1 LHVACQAATPKVA
14 VRLFFPECVAA
25 TAVSTTDR
33 SICLDTGLIN
43 TSAPAAEAGC
53 RVLAQLKQMQIARFL
68 CMAWSKYIRH
78 GCRTVAFPTRSA
90 GDIPVI
96 DQGGVPSMRAANTYL
111 GSIGTTI
118 FTVMS
123 ALATE
128 HRSINLGQGFPD
140 TEGPADIVQA
150 AVDALKDGRNQ
161 YPPMPGLP
169 ELRQA
174 VATANKRFYDLDIDW
189 AKEVTVTS
197 GATEAVTASLM
208 AVIDPGDEV
217 VLIEPLYDTYV
228 PVVRMLGATPRIVR
242 LAPPHWD
249 LPRAELADAFGPK
262 TKAILFNSPM
272 NPCGKV
278 FSARELA
285 FIADL
290 VAAYDTYAICDEVY
304 EHLVF
309 DGAKHIP
316 LMTLPGMRDRTMRIG
331 SAGKTFSLTGWKV
344 GYVTAGAA
352 LTPLVQKAHQNLT
365 FTTAPNLQRAV
376 AVGLAKDDAYFASL
390 ASNLQA
396 RRDQLA
402 EGLAATGLSVL
413 PTRGTYFI
421 TTDFAPLGFNG
432 DDVAFCRH
440 ITEHAGVT
448 AIPVSA
454 FYDNPGAP
462 RHYARFAFCKRPEV
476 LAEAIDRLQRHF
488 GG

>member
-1 LHVACQAATPKVA
+1 
-14 VRLFFPECVAA
+14 
-25 TAVSTTDR
+25 
-33 SICLDTGLIN
+33 
-43 TSAPAAEAGC
+43 
-53 RVLAQLKQMQIARFL
+53 
-68 CMAWSKYIRH
+68 
-78 GCRTVAFPTRSA
+78 
-90 GDIPVI
+90 
-96 DQGGVPSMRAANTYL
+96 MRGTNTYL

-118 FTVMS
+118 FTIMS

-128 HRSINLGQGFPD
+128 HGSINLGQGFPD
-140 TEGPADIVQA
+140 TEGPSDVVQA
-150 AVDALKDGRNQ
+150 AADALRDARNQ

-174 VATANKRFYDLDIDW
+174 VAAANQRFYGLDVDW

-197 GATEAVTASLM
+197 GATEAITACLM
-208 AVIDPGDEV
+208 AVVDPGDEV

-249 LPRAELADAFGPK
+249 LPREELAATFGPR

-278 FSARELA
+278 FTAEEIG

-290 VAAYDTYAICDEVY
+290 VERHDTYAICDEVY

-309 DGAKHIP
+309 DGARHIP
-316 LMTLPGMRDRTMRIG
+316 LMTVPGMRSRAMRIG

-344 GYVTAGAA
+344 GYVTACAA
-352 LTPLVQKAHQNLT
+352 LTPLIQKAHQNLT

-376 AVGLAKDDAYFASL
+376 AVGLAKDNAYFASL
-390 ASNLQA
+390 AQNLQG

-402 EGLAATGLSVL
+402 QGLAAVGLSVL
-413 PTRGTYFI
+413 PAQGTYFI

-440 ITEHAGVT
+440 ITQHAGVT

-454 FYDNPGAP
+454 FYDTADAP

-476 LAEAIDRLQRHF
+476 LDEAISRLKKHF
-488 GG
+488 AA